1 MAVNLVSIRPIG
13 LHPCATGG
21 HRKPH
26 RKSPSSSNWWT
37 PLFGWSSEPDY
48 IDPGNRLRLDVDT
61 QSGPGQDPKASPSR
75 SWFASGTF
83 TDEKARRLRLM
94 TTDTGAFHDAMYHSA
109 IASRLAS
116 EFSHRSECP
125 IRD

>member
-1 MAVNLVSIRPIG
+1 MAVSLVSIRPIG
-13 LHPCATGG
+13 LRPCATGG

-26 RKSPSSSNWWT
+26 WKSPLSSNWWT
-37 PLFGWSSEPDY
+37 PLFGCSSEPDY
-48 IDPGNRLRLDVDT
+48 IDPGNRLKLDVDT
-61 QSGPGQDPKASPSR
+61 QSASDQDPKALPSTR
-75 SWFASGTF
+75 SRFAPGTF

-116 EFSHRSECP
+116 EFSDQSDP
-125 IRD
+125 

>member
-13 LHPCATGG
+13 LRPCATGG
-21 HRKPH
+21 HRKGTP
-26 RKSPSSSNWWT
+26 SSNWWT

-61 QSGPGQDPKASPSR
+61 QSGSDQDPKTLSTRSR
-75 SWFASGTF
+75 FASGTF

-116 EFSHRSECP
+116 EFSHLSECP